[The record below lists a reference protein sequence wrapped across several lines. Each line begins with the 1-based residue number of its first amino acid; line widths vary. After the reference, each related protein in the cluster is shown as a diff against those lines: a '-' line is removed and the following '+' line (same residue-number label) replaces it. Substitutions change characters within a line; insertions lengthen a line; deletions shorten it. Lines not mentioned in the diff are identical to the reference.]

1 MTLGTGWDLNLLGRR
16 AYHRPM
22 RRLGILV
29 LGLLAGL
36 CLAAEPALAT
46 FHLNLVN
53 EVMLDSSGG
62 DPSVQF
68 VELLD
73 HGGTEE
79 AFPPVFAPFKLTVY
93 DAAGNKL
100 GEQTLDPAK
109 LRAAAAADKE
119 YLISTPTA
127 DAAFGVTADEK
138 LTVTLPQGAGQAC
151 FEGNPGTVSCMTWG
165 TITKPVTM
173 SSNGTGA
180 VHGPVP
186 ANGQSDQRLSD
197 NSVVAAAPTPKAR
210 NKAPSGGGGGGGGG
224 GGAFA
229 GVGFPSAS
237 ARVDAKGRA
246 HVAVS
251 CPAGSGGC
259 SGKLTLNSGKKTIG
273 SAKFT
278 VAAGASKKVAV
289 KLSAAART
297 RLAKHGS
304 LKARAVAM
312 AKDAAGAGQ
321 RSSAAIV
328 LK

>member
-1 MTLGTGWDLNLLGRR
+1 
-16 AYHRPM
+16 M

-36 CLAAEPALAT
+36 CLAAEPAFAT
-46 FHLNLVN
+46 FHLEMVN
-53 EVMLDSSGG
+53 EVMLASSSG
-62 DPSVQF
+62 DSSVQF

-93 DAAGNKL
+93 DAAGAKL

-109 LRAAAAADKE
+109 LRAAAAADRE
-119 YLISTPTA
+119 YLLSTPAA
-127 DAAFGVTADEK
+127 DTAFGVTADEK
-138 LTVTLPQGAGQAC
+138 LTVTLPQAAGQAC
-151 FEGNPGTVSCMTWG
+151 FEGNPGAVSCMTWG
-165 TITKPVTM
+165 TISKPVTM

-197 NSVVAAAPTPKAR
+197 NSVVVAPPTPKAR
-210 NKAPSGGGGGGGGG
+210 NKAAAGGGGGGGGS
-224 GGAFA
+224 AFA
-229 GVGFPSAS
+229 GVGFPSAT

-246 HVAVS
+246 RVAVS

-259 SGKLTLNSGKKTIG
+259 SGTLTLSSAKKTIG
-273 SAKFT
+273 SARFT
-278 VAAGASKKVAV
+278 LAAGTSKKVVV
-289 KLSAAART
+289 KLSAAARK
-297 RLAKHGS
+297 RLAKRGS
-304 LKARAVAM
+304 LKARAVAT
-312 AKDAAGAGQ
+312 AKDAAGAGK